1 MSKHQNQ
8 EEDINIGEVY
18 SKTEKFLE
26 EKKQPL
32 TIGLVAIIAVIFG
45 TFYYFNMYLP
55 PLEEEAQQNVFQAQQ
70 AFAIDSF
77 ELAMYGGD
85 DFMGFE
91 DVIDAYGSTAI
102 GNTSKYYMA
111 VSLMNTGAYED
122 AITYYKSYSP
132 KDHMTST
139 LKEGGIGDCLSQ
151 LEAYEEAITAY
162 EKAANAYV
170 NEFTTPIY
178 LKKAGI
184 LAEEI
189 GDYEKAVKFYERI
202 KSQYPD
208 SQEGR
213 DIEKYLAHA
222 QSFVAS

>member
-1 MSKHQNQ
+1 MSKHQDQ

-18 SKTEKFLE
+18 SNTEKFLD
-26 EKKQPL
+26 KNKQSL
-32 TIGLVAIIAVIFG
+32 TIGLVAILAIVVG
-45 TFYYFNMYLP
+45 SFYYFSMYLP
-55 PLEEEAQQNVFQAQQ
+55 EIEKEAQQNVYQAQQ

-77 ELAMYGGD
+77 ELAMYGGN

-91 DVIDAYGSTAI
+91 EIIDNYGASAI

-111 VSLMNTGAYED
+111 VSLMNTGDYEG
-122 AITYYKSYSP
+122 AIEYYKSYSP
-132 KDHMTST
+132 KDHMTSALT
-139 LKEGGIGDCLSQ
+139 EGGIGDCLSQ
-151 LEAYEEAITAY
+151 LEAYEEAVTAY

-184 LAEEI
+184 LSEDI

-222 QSFVAS
+222 QSYL